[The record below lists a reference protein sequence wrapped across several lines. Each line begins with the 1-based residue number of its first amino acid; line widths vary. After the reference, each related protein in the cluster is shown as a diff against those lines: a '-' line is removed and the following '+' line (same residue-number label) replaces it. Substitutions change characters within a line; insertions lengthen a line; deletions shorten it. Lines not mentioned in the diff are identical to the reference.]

1 MAKKGLNLN
10 PGANASLVTAAT
22 RAGLASAPPDYS
34 KTFQNVSANYDRT
47 MQANAQMW
55 GGIASSVAKVGV
67 EITKNLQEPEASQE
81 LQDVF
86 ETEQGKLIFNDIE
99 VNNDALKRAY
109 GFRDK
114 RENITDPNNP
124 GETIPNPN
132 YNKRGKFSLKEIR
145 RLTKE
150 RNDLYAYAESS
161 VKNITAHKTL
171 FEKEAIH
178 DEATGLN
185 YMQQSNA
192 LIATTG
198 GKTTDLGMYWMP
210 AKNKDGKYQWSLYHD
225 SSKVKQDVL
234 QKYLNEGA
242 VIPGYSQGKFNI
254 DKDGR
259 VIGADGNPIMKH
271 ASEFRNNLVLKQDVQ
286 NETNQINKDLNSF
299 LRMGTTSKTAYSE
312 LNENQAAA
320 VVKNYGDKRASWFAN
335 SWGSTGGKSFYE
347 RVNAA
352 EGSQISAELFT
363 TIGAAIDGVSNKNF
377 DGTVEQSGIFKNVKD
392 VEGTSKGITIEDLQQ
407 DPDNYKILTLAMFN
421 TADANYDPAVT
432 AKVFRADL
440 KNQLKK
446 VYNDKWATN
455 PNNIQDD
462 DIIITAPFSN
472 KQNYGDN
479 IMGSNLNVI
488 WDAFNKG
495 EVLNEGVVYNKQSD
509 GSWKSPNETISANQ
523 LLTKVD
529 ESLGWSKNLL
539 SMDEFKNFKGTVGQS
554 NVNNDGENNNNPLI
568 KNLTEV
574 KDNQVIQD
582 VQVGTGV
589 FGLGEKTSNIKKING
604 VFYVQKPYD
613 YSANPEFIKANPEQL
628 KFIKTQYK

>member
-1 MAKKGLNLN
+1 MATKGLNLN

-47 MQANAQMW
+47 MQANAKMW

-67 EITKNLQEPEASQE
+67 EIAKNLQGPEASEE

-161 VKNITAHKTL
+161 VSNITAHKTL

-178 DEATGLN
+178 EQATGLN
-185 YMQQSNA
+185 YLQQSNA

-210 AKNKDGKYQWSLYHD
+210 VKNKDGKYQWSLYHD

-242 VIPGYSQGKFNI
+242 VIPGYSQGKFDV

-286 NETNQINKDLNSF
+286 NATNQINTDLNSF
-299 LRMGTTSKTAYSE
+299 LRMGGTSKTAYSE

-320 VVKNYGDKRASWFAN
+320 VVDKYGDKRASWFAK

-352 EGSQISAELFT
+352 EGSQISAELFS
-363 TIGAAIDGVSNKNF
+363 TIGAAIDLNKLNL
-377 DGTVEQSGIFKNVKD
+377 KD
-392 VEGTSKGITIEDLQQ
+392 VPGTSKGITIEDLQQ

-432 AKVFRADL
+432 AKVFKADL

-455 PNNIQDD
+455 PNNIQYGDGD
-462 DIIITAPFSN
+462 GGWLGSN
-472 KQNYGDN
+472 KSLPVFGGNRYAPYGDGVN
-479 IMGSNLNVI
+479 MLTSIKQAGDGKETSFNLFDVKYSYDPVKDNWSSSADQQFGTTSLFIQSMG
-488 WDAFNKG
+488 
-495 EVLNEGVVYNKQSD
+495 
-509 GSWKSPNETISANQ
+509 
-523 LLTKVD
+523 LT
-529 ESLGWSKNLL
+529 GTQ
-539 SMDEFKNFKGTVGQS
+539 EFKNLTSSAIEGSGNT
-554 NVNNDGENNNNPLI
+554 DTNNPLLKTTKLPEI
-568 KNLTEV
+568 KN
-574 KDNQVIQD
+574 NQ
-582 VQVGTGV
+582 
-589 FGLGEKTSNIKKING
+589 
-604 VFYVQKPYD
+604 
-613 YSANPEFIKANPEQL
+613 
-628 KFIKTQYK
+628 IKTMRVKPGIFGRKTKVKKVNGEFFVKVLYQDKYEPATQDELKEILKQYR

>member
-1 MAKKGLNLN
+1 
-10 PGANASLVTAAT
+10 
-22 RAGLASAPPDYS
+22 
-34 KTFQNVSANYDRT
+34 

-55 GGIASSVAKVGV
+55 AGIASSVAKVGV
-67 EITKNLQEPEASQE
+67 EISKNLQGPKASEE

-161 VKNITAHKTL
+161 VSNITAHKTL

-178 DEATGLN
+178 EQATGLN

-286 NETNQINKDLNSF
+286 NATNQINTDLNSF
-299 LRMGTTSKTAYSE
+299 LRMGGTSKTAYSE

-320 VVKNYGDKRASWFAN
+320 VVEKYGDKRASWFAK

-363 TIGAAIDGVSNKNF
+363 TIGAAIDGVSNENF

-392 VEGTSKGITIEDLQQ
+392 VEGTSKGITIEDFQQ

-432 AKVFRADL
+432 AKVFKADL

-455 PNNIQDD
+455 PNNIQNDD
-462 DIIITAPFSN
+462 EDGIPETAPFSN
-472 KQNYGDN
+472 KQNYGDG
-479 IMGSNLNVI
+479 ILGSNLNTV
-488 WDAFNKG
+488 WNALKS
-495 EVLNEGVVYNKQSD
+495 GVVNIGDVKYNQQSD
-509 GSWKSPNETISANQ
+509 GSWMSSEGKVSGNQ
-523 LLTKVD
+523 LMGKIND
-529 ESLGWSKNLL
+529 ALGWSNNLL
-539 SMDEFKNFKGTVGQS
+539 GMDEFKYFKGTVGQS
-554 NVNNDGENNNNPLI
+554 NVNNDGENNNNPLLKTTKLPEL
-568 KNLTEV
+568 KN
-574 KDNQVIQD
+574 NQ
-582 VQVGTGV
+582 
-589 FGLGEKTSNIKKING
+589 
-604 VFYVQKPYD
+604 
-613 YSANPEFIKANPEQL
+613 
-628 KFIKTQYK
+628 IKTMRVKPGRFGRKTKVKKVNGEFFVKVLYQDKYEPATQDELKEILKQYR

>member
-47 MQANAQMW
+47 MQANAKMW
-55 GGIASSVAKVGV
+55 GDITNTVAKVGV
-67 EITKNLQEPEASQE
+67 EISKNLQGPEASEE

-161 VKNITAHKTL
+161 VSNITAHKTL

-178 DEATGLN
+178 EQATGLN

-286 NETNQINKDLNSF
+286 NATNQINTDLNSF
-299 LRMGTTSKTAYSE
+299 LRMGGTSKTAYSE

-320 VVKNYGDKRASWFAN
+320 VVEKYGDKRASWFAK

-363 TIGAAIDGVSNKNF
+363 TIDAAIDLNKLNL
-377 DGTVEQSGIFKNVKD
+377 KD
-392 VEGTSKGITIEDLQQ
+392 VPGTSKGITIEDLQQ

-432 AKVFRADL
+432 AKVFKADL

-455 PNNIQDD
+455 PNNIQDGD
-462 DIIITAPFSN
+462 GDGGWLGSN
-472 KQNYGDN
+472 KSLPVFGGNRYAPYGDGVN
-479 IMGSNLNVI
+479 MLTSIKEAGDGKETSFNLFDVKYSYDPVKDNWSSSADQQFGTTSLFIQSMG
-488 WDAFNKG
+488 
-495 EVLNEGVVYNKQSD
+495 
-509 GSWKSPNETISANQ
+509 
-523 LLTKVD
+523 LT
-529 ESLGWSKNLL
+529 GTQ
-539 SMDEFKNFKGTVGQS
+539 EFKNLTSSAIES
-554 NVNNDGENNNNPLI
+554 NENKDTNNPLI

-574 KDNQVIQD
+574 KDNQVVQD